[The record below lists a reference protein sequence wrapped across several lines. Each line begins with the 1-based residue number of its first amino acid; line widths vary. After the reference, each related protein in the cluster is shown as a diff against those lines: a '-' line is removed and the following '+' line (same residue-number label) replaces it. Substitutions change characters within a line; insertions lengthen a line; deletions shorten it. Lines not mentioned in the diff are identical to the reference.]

1 MMLTF
6 DETEVF
12 VDAMRI
18 IEDEYKCNRIVNAH
32 EFMAHAEYYG
42 GDIKESARILLKDK
56 SAWERRIL
64 RNIEDRQRMFHQI
77 ILSVVTSVIISGI
90 ILYLPVLSMD
100 ISSNIIVQILSA
112 ALIVFDDLII
122 LWGQKFLE
130 VDYLGIDL
138 LPEDDKHA
146 KKARGIQGIQSGKGA
161 SCVNSYGSYTGVAV
175 HFYCILTDNGRLW
188 QLWEQLLYV

>member
-1 MMLTF
+1 
-6 DETEVF
+6 
-12 VDAMRI
+12 
-18 IEDEYKCNRIVNAH
+18 
-32 EFMAHAEYYG
+32 
-42 GDIKESARILLKDK
+42 
-56 SAWERRIL
+56 
-64 RNIEDRQRMFHQI
+64 MFHQI

-100 ISSNIIVQILSA
+100 ISSNIIVQILSV
-112 ALIVFDDLII
+112 ALIVLDDLII

-146 KKARGIQGIQSGKGA
+146 KKLEEYKAYNPAKELRA
-161 SCVNSYGSYTGVAV
+161 SILMAV
-175 HFYCILTDNGRLW
+175 IPALAVYFYCILTDNGRLW